1 MTQYFPGGIIR
12 ASFKFCMG
20 DKLREKME
28 GVKGMKRFSVHF
40 NVHTHIQVVFL
51 NNFENCRS
59 PIKNEI
65 LHQESSQDTV
75 GKKH

>member
-1 MTQYFPGGIIR
+1 MVENIPGGIFR

-28 GVKGMKRFSVHF
+28 GGKRDETFFSS
-40 NVHTHIQVVFL
+40 HTYKVVFL